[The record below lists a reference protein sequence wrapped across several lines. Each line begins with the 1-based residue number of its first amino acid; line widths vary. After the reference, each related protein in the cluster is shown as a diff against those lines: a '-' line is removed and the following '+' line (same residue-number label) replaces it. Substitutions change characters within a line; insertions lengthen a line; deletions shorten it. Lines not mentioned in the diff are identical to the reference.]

1 MNDDWMGHDMPNLKK
16 SNASRFRHWLNRE
29 ITWNLTIAKTLTR
42 FEFKLM
48 FWGTETRDMK
58 YTQQNMIYLEQ
69 GTKKLQRAREAFM
82 ELWQQEKKKC
92 AANGGKVNIEAW
104 NECQYWIEQ
113 CPPDIHQSMANLG
126 VPLDAA

>member
-1 MNDDWMGHDMPNLKK
+1 MGHDTPNSKR
-16 SNASRFRHWLNRE
+16 SNASRFRQWLNRD
-29 ITWNLTIAKTLTR
+29 ITWNLMIATALTK

-69 GTKKLQRAREAFM
+69 GTKKLQRARDMFT

-92 AANGGKVNIEAW
+92 AANGGKVDEDAW
-104 NECQYWIEQ
+104 KECTYWIEQ
-113 CPPDIHQSMANLG
+113 CPPDVDQAIGNLG
-126 VPLDAA
+126 ARAAS